1 MSQFVCNILLQL
13 LIPCRREGL
22 SESTSPLSPESR
34 QLASLLCSKLY
45 FYLGALSEAV
55 DTALNAGEAFGRDR
69 ATEYK
74 ETIIGESR

>member
-1 MSQFVCNILLQL
+1 MSVEEPAGCPLSLKSS
-13 LIPCRREGL
+13 CREGL

-55 DTALNAGEAFGRDR
+55 DTALNAGDAFGRDR

-74 ETIIGESR
+74 ETIIGE